1 MPLVEE
7 KTRMKVPT
15 IERMA
20 SDTAVQRRPMRSA
33 SKPAIREPKA
43 WPRLVMDVQSDV
55 QMDGRY
61 MDPVA

>member
-1 MPLVEE
+1 
-7 KTRMKVPT
+7 MKVPT

-33 SKPAIREPKA
+33 RKPAIREPKA

-61 MDPVA
+61 IDPVA